1 MFLMM
6 VKQKGSPI
14 AETPSKLE
22 IMQVKAPPSFTSD
35 GIKTASSSVG
45 LLGLALK

>member
-22 IMQVKAPPSFTSD
+22 IMQVKAPLHSHPM
-35 GIKTASSSVG
+35 A
-45 LLGLALK
+45 